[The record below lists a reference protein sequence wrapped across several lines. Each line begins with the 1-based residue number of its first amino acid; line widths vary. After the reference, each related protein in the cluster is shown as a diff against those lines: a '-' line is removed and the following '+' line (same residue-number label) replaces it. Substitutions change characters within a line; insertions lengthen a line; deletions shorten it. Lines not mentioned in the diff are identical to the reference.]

1 MYCNYC
7 GKVIPEDAI
16 ICVHCNKSV
25 GAVPARKHLIRPRT
39 GRKIAGVALAFAE
52 YFDLDVSLIRV
63 IWLLVAIFGG
73 TGIVAYL
80 VCWIVIPSEPEI
92 QTSDAK
98 AAATTSSPVGSS
110 SITAT

>member
-1 MYCNYC
+1 M
-7 GKVIPEDAI
+7 
-16 ICVHCNKSV
+16 HCNKSV
-25 GAVPARKHLIRPRT
+25 GTAPARKHLIRPRT

-92 QTSDAK
+92 QTSEAQ

>member
-7 GKVIPEDAI
+7 GKVIPEDAVV
-16 ICVHCNKSV
+16 CVHCNKSV
-25 GAVPARKHLIRPRT
+25 GPVPAPKRLFRPRT
-39 GRKIAGVALAFAE
+39 GRKIAGVTLAFAE

-73 TGIVAYL
+73 TGVLAYL
-80 VCWIVIPSEPEI
+80 VCWIVIPSQPEV
-92 QTSDAK
+92 QAS
-98 AAATTSSPVGSS
+98 AAPAVATTSSPAASP